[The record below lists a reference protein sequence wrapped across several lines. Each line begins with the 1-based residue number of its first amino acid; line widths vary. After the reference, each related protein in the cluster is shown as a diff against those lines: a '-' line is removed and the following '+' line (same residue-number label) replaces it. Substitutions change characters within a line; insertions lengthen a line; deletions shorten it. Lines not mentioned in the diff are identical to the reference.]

1 MEHRDLGSEHKTLG
15 SPCTYKHP
23 LNTPPKVVIACAW
36 YQRAEYIRGTVDS
49 LLAQDYGDFEI
60 VIVNDGSPDPRVRE
74 ILDSYNDPRLNVIH
88 QENTGFTVAIK
99 RAIAAKDSPYFCVM
113 GSGDRV
119 APEKLAIQVD
129 YLQAHPQVGAVGSGH
144 VLVSAKSRRRIS
156 YRKPMLRLQP
166 NVLRKKVPFTHG
178 TIMYRRSQYETAGGY
193 DPFFRVA
200 QDRDLYWRL
209 SKISEI
215 HGIDKPLYEK
225 YLFAE
230 SVTFQPEMV
239 VYRDLFARLAKSQNR
254 EEIEMYRARPELI
267 PRLED
272 AASPRYLRLT
282 AKRVPAMIIR
292 QEWGLALQWSELAL
306 RQIINGLWRK

>member
-15 SPCTYKHP
+15 SPCTHKHP
-23 LNTPPKVVIACAW
+23 LNTLPKVVIACAW

-119 APEKLAIQVD
+119 VPEKLAIQVD
-129 YLQAHPQVGAVGSGH
+129 YLQAHPQVGAVGTGH
-144 VLVSAKSRRRIS
+144 VLVSAKTKRRIS
-156 YRKPMLRLQP
+156 YRRPDAYLKPTS
-166 NVLRKKVPFTHG
+166 LRKRVPFTHG
-178 TIMYRRSQYETAGGY
+178 TIMYRRANYEAAGGY
-193 DPFFRVA
+193 DHFFRIG

-209 SKISEI
+209 SHIAEI
-215 HGIDKPLYEK
+215 HAINKPLYEK
-225 YLFAE
+225 YLFEE
-230 SVTFQPEMV
+230 SVTFMPEMV
-239 VYRDLFARLAKSQNR
+239 VYRDFFARLAKTQDRAAIEYYRQN
-254 EEIEMYRARPELI
+254 PTLI
-267 PRLED
+267 PALSE
-272 AASPRYLRLT
+272 ATSPKYFALT
-282 AKRVPAMIIR
+282 VRRVPAMLIR
-292 QEWGLALQWSELAL
+292 GEWGLAVQWSALAL
-306 RQIINGLWRK
+306 SQIRQMLTK